1 MSDEKQEIISRR
13 LANARKS
20 FAEVDILVENA
31 LWNVSI
37 NRIYYSC
44 FYCVSTLLFND
55 GLDSKTHSG
64 VQRLFSQHYI
74 KSGLIK
80 DEYGKLFATLMDMR
94 QKADYEFEIEYE
106 KSDVINVLGPAEEL
120 ISVIEAMLLIK

>member
-1 MSDEKQEIISRR
+1 M
-13 LANARKS
+13 
-20 FAEVDILVENA
+20 
-31 LWNVSI
+31 
-37 NRIYYSC
+37 
-44 FYCVSTLLFND
+44 
-55 GLDSKTHSG
+55 
-64 VQRLFSQHYI
+64 QRLFSQHYI

-80 DEYGKLFATLMDMR
+80 EEYGKLFATLMDMR